1 MGLAPATLKVYRTGS
16 NTYGSFCDLYGVNK
30 PFPVNEV
37 IMLWFVV
44 YLYKEGLKAGTI
56 KSYLAAVHHAQI
68 ALGLGNPHMEHM
80 AQLEYIV
87 HGVKKRTSGP
97 S

>member
-16 NTYGSFCDLYGVNK
+16 NRYGSSCDLYGVNK
-30 PFPVNEV
+30 LFPVNEV
-37 IMLWFVV
+37 IMLRFVA

-56 KSYLAAVHHAQI
+56 KSYLVAVHHMQI

-80 AQLEYIV
+80 AQLLFFFFFYAT
-87 HGVKKRTSGP
+87 HP
-97 S
+97 PN